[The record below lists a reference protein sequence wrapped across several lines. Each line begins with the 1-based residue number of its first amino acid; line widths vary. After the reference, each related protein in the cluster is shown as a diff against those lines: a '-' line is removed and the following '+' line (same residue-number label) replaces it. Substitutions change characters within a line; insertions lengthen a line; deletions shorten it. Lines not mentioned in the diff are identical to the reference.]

1 MRELDKAKIGL
12 EIHLSATKG
21 IKTKLFC
28 SCALPEKE
36 SNPNSHTCPTCLG
49 FPGSKPVVNKKVI
62 ELAIKLGLA
71 LNCTIQKENFFS
83 RKTYFYPDMAKNYQI
98 TQYESPLCVNGH
110 VRYKN
115 KVIRIKRIHIEEDP
129 ASIQYPKTISDSEYC
144 LIDYNRS
151 GVPLCEIVT
160 EPDLTSAEEAR
171 EFLEYLASIIDYLD
185 IYDSKNFTIRVDAN
199 VSLPG
204 TKRTEIKNI
213 TGFRAVEKAIGFEI
227 IRQKGKL
234 RRNEEFKQE
243 TMHYDSSLNK
253 VIPMREK
260 EFEEDYGYI
269 FDPDLPK
276 LVIDEKLIKKIKE
289 DIPELP
295 GAKINRLIKQ
305 YMINEDTA
313 NILVSE
319 KEICDL
325 FEEGTKKSDK
335 DLVIRL
341 ITITLKKVLN
351 YNNLKLKETKLTT
364 ENFID
369 LLKMI
374 EKNELTVRM
383 SDLLLR
389 KLIFSKKNTKELVK
403 ELGFTKISNFDKI
416 LDKILEKNKTAIE
429 DYKKGN
435 SKALHFLI
443 GQVLKEAKDK
453 ADAKLIEKTI
463 LEKIK

>member
-1 MRELDKAKIGL
+1 MEEKAKIGL
-12 EIHLSATKG
+12 EIHLQLNVNS
-21 IKTKLFC
+21 KLFC
-28 SCALPEKE
+28 NCSTKAEK
-36 SNPNSHTCPTCLG
+36 PNTSVCECCLG

-62 ELAIKLGLA
+62 EFAIKLGLA
-71 LNCTIQKENFFS
+71 LNCSIQKENFFS
-83 RKTYFYPDMAKNYQI
+83 RKTYFYPDMSKNYQI
-98 TQYESPLCVNGH
+98 TQYEFPLCLNGNI
-110 VRYKN
+110 RYKN

-171 EFLEYLASIIDYLD
+171 EFLEYLISIIDYLD
-185 IYDSKNFTIRVDAN
+185 IYDSKRFTIRVDAN

-204 TKRTEIKNI
+204 TKRVEIKNI
-213 TGFRAVEKAIGFEI
+213 TGFKAVEKAIGFEI
-227 IRQKGKL
+227 IRQRGKL

-243 TMHYDSSLNK
+243 TMHYDASLNK

-276 LVIDEKLIKKIKE
+276 IVIEEKLIKEIKKE
-289 DIPELP
+289 IPELP
-295 GAKINRLIKQ
+295 GEKINRLTRQ
-305 YMINEDTA
+305 YKINEDTA
-313 NILVSE
+313 SVLASE

-325 FEEGTKKSDK
+325 FEESTKKADK
-335 DLVIRL
+335 DLAIRL
-341 ITITLKKVLN
+341 ITVTLKKVLN
-351 YNNLKLKETKLTT
+351 YNNIKLKESRLTT
-364 ENFID
+364 DNFIS
-369 LLKMI
+369 LLKLV

-383 SDLLLR
+383 ADLLLR
-389 KLIFSKKNTKELVK
+389 KLIFSKKRTKELVE
-403 ELGFTKISNFDKI
+403 ELGFTKISDFDKI
-416 LDKILEKNKTAIE
+416 MDRVLEKNKAAVE

-443 GQVLKEAKDK
+443 GQVLRETKDK
-453 ADAKLIEKTI
+453 ADAKKIESEI
-463 LEKIK
+463 LKKLA

>member
-1 MRELDKAKIGL
+1 
-12 EIHLSATKG
+12 
-21 IKTKLFC
+21 
-28 SCALPEKE
+28 
-36 SNPNSHTCPTCLG
+36 
-49 FPGSKPVVNKKVI
+49 
-62 ELAIKLGLA
+62 
-71 LNCTIQKENFFS
+71 
-83 RKTYFYPDMAKNYQI
+83 
-98 TQYESPLCVNGH
+98 
-110 VRYKN
+110 
-115 KVIRIKRIHIEEDP
+115 
-129 ASIQYPKTISDSEYC
+129 
-144 LIDYNRS
+144 
-151 GVPLCEIVT
+151 
-160 EPDLTSAEEAR
+160 
-171 EFLEYLASIIDYLD
+171 
-185 IYDSKNFTIRVDAN
+185 
-199 VSLPG
+199 
-204 TKRTEIKNI
+204 
-213 TGFRAVEKAIGFEI
+213 
-227 IRQKGKL
+227 
-234 RRNEEFKQE
+234 
-243 TMHYDSSLNK
+243 
-253 VIPMREK
+253 
-260 EFEEDYGYI
+260 
-269 FDPDLPK
+269 PDLPK

-325 FEEGTKKSDK
+325 FEEGTKKSAK

-403 ELGFTKISNFDKI
+403 
-416 LDKILEKNKTAIE
+416 TAIE

>member
-1 MRELDKAKIGL
+1 MKELDKVKIGL
-12 EIHLSATKG
+12 EIHLQLNVKS
-21 IKTKLFC
+21 KLFC
-28 SCALPEKE
+28 SCSTE
-36 SNPNSHTCPTCLG
+36 SNKPNTAVCDVCLG

-62 ELAIKLGLA
+62 EFAIKLGLA
-71 LNCTIQKENFFS
+71 LNCSINKENFFS
-83 RKTYFYPDMAKNYQI
+83 RKTYAYPDMSKNYQI
-98 TQYESPLCVNGH
+98 TQYEFPLSLSGH

-115 KVIRIKRIHIEEDP
+115 KVVRIKRIHIEEDP

-171 EFLEYLASIIDYLD
+171 EFLEYLISIIDYLD
-185 IYDSKNFTIRVDAN
+185 IYDSKKFTIRVDAN

-204 TKRTEIKNI
+204 TQRVEIKNI

-243 TMHYDSSLNK
+243 TMHYDAASNK

-276 LVIDEKLIKKIKE
+276 LVIEEKLIKKVKE
-289 DIPELP
+289 EIPELP
-295 GAKINRLIKQ
+295 TEKIERLIKQ
-305 YMINEDTA
+305 YNINENVA
-313 NILVSE
+313 NVLVSE

-325 FEEGTKKSDK
+325 YEEAVRKIDK
-335 DLVIRL
+335 DLTIRF
-341 ITITLKKVLN
+341 ITVTLKKILN
-351 YNNLKLKETKLTT
+351 YNRLKLRESRLSK
-364 ENFID
+364 ENFIE

-383 SDLLLR
+383 GDLLLR
-389 KLIFSKKNTKELVK
+389 KLIHSKKNTKELVK
-403 ELGFTKISNFDKI
+403 ELEFTKVDDLSKI
-416 LDKILEKNKTAIE
+416 LDKVIEKNKTAVE

-443 GQVLKEAKDK
+443 GQVLREAKEK
-453 ADAKLIEKTI
+453 ADAKKIETEI
-463 LEKIK
+463 LKKLV